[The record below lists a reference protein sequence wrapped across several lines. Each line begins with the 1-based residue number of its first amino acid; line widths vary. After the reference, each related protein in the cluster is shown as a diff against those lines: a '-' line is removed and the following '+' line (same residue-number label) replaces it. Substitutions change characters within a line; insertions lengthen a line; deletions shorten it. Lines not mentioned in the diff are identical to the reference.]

1 MIPGDSEDLR
11 ENIPEFQHKAMNQYR
26 IAGIHFIDEIPV
38 TSIGKPKRYLVRE
51 YVLSG
56 AETAAAA
63 EEKMKEEPA
72 PAENSPALSRNA
84 GRGTLNPA
92 EVEKEVFR
100 IVKNISK
107 YEREITGLED
117 FRNDLGMDSL
127 SIMEMCTEIESLYS
141 VSVGAFI
148 TAIPNARELTD
159 YILDPI
165 FEGLPPP
172 AETRP
177 KR

>member
-1 MIPGDSEDLR
+1 MRPAPRSWEAGSQAGR
-11 ENIPEFQHKAMNQYR
+11 MRR

-38 TSIGKPKRYLVRE
+38 TSIGKLKRYLLRE

-72 PAENSPALSRNA
+72 PAEDSPAPSRNA

-107 YEREITGLED
+107 YERELTAEIREK
-117 FRNDLGMDSL
+117 
-127 SIMEMCTEIESLYS
+127 IMEAHPDGT
-141 VSVGAFI
+141 
-148 TAIPNARELTD
+148 
-159 YILDPI
+159 
-165 FEGLPPP
+165 
-172 AETRP
+172 
-177 KR
+177 KRS

>member
-1 MIPGDSEDLR
+1 MDARILIPGATKETAHEQQQEKHFAKQRLGHAAGLSAAAQKDLR

-26 IAGIHFIDEIPV
+26 IAGIHFIDKIPV
-38 TSIGKPKRYLVRE
+38 TSIGKPKRYLLRE

-72 PAENSPALSRNA
+72 PAEDSPAPSRNA

-92 EVEKEVFR
+92 EVEKEIFR

-107 YEREITGLED
+107 YERELTAEIREK
-117 FRNDLGMDSL
+117 
-127 SIMEMCTEIESLYS
+127 IMEAHPDGT
-141 VSVGAFI
+141 
-148 TAIPNARELTD
+148 
-159 YILDPI
+159 
-165 FEGLPPP
+165 
-172 AETRP
+172 
-177 KR
+177 KRS